1 MQLSGHRWEV
11 QSLVAIFI
19 GKQCIQYHPVPKK
32 TNHLWQDVHWQDV
45 PNMPKSPNNPWPSM
59 AHIAEVS
66 HKESSRKSIIWVDV
80 GMPRGKPPKNKLFH
94 WSHLRYS
101 QVMVNVLHHS
111 FPMKIQVSN
120 DTKTLSPK
128 RHQEIVHRLLQSP
141 GITYTAPEVTPCAG
155 GNWVL

>member
-1 MQLSGHRWEV
+1 
-11 QSLVAIFI
+11 
-19 GKQCIQYHPVPKK
+19 
-32 TNHLWQDVHWQDV
+32 
-45 PNMPKSPNNPWPSM
+45 M